1 MREND
6 HVFLD
11 ERDGVNNSPRNLRRL
26 DGRDRL
32 IDYTDL
38 LKRRVYKNIFVQK
51 QSNEG
56 YNIYEHFLYFP
67 SLLENKMTSS

>member
-56 YNIYEHFLYFP
+56 YNIYERFLYFP